1 MNSATDI
8 SGWIAMFLQFACVL
22 LAYPD
27 QIRCLMKAEN
37 SNAISVFNWWV
48 FVPAHLAWFVW
59 SIITKN
65 YFVLAPNIPGLFF
78 SVVILVLIY
87 KKRAPAISSKNHN

>member
-1 MNSATDI
+1 MDSATNI

-27 QIRCLMKAEN
+27 QIRCLKKAEN
-37 SNAISVFNWWV
+37 SNAISVFKWWII
-48 FVPAHLAWFVW
+48 VPTHIAWFVW

-78 SVVILVLIY
+78 SIVILKLIY
-87 KKRAPAISSKNHN
+87 QKRTAKIS